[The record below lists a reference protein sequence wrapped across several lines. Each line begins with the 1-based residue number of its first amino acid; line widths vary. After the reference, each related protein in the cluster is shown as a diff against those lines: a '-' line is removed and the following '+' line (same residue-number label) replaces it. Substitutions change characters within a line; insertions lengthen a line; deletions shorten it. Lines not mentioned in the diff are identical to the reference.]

1 MPFPKTRSAL
11 HLSNIEISEL
21 KAISKSRTRNN
32 SEVQR
37 ARILLAYYRN
47 TPIAVIARNEKVSRP
62 TVERCVDKAL
72 SAGYKTALIDI
83 KRSGRPP
90 IIIADAKAWVVKLA
104 CNRPVDYGYAAERWT
119 LSQLAAHVRKNC
131 EIEGFRCLRKVNK
144 TAIKRILDEQPVQP
158 HKTKYYLVRKDP
170 EFDAKMAQVLVV
182 YQEVNQ
188 FNDDVNLYS
197 KHKKATVSYDEK
209 PGIQAIAGIAKDLP
223 PEPGKHKSWGR
234 DYEYR
239 RLGTLFLLA
248 GIDLHDGFI
257 LSIIRECHRSLE
269 FTEFLQVLHEHYD
282 LAWQIRVI
290 LDNHSAHVSKET
302 MQWLKQYP
310 NRFEFVFTPKHG
322 PWLNMIEM
330 FFSKMTRSFLRSLR
344 VSTKEELKLRINQYM
359 DEVNADPVVFKWKY
373 RLDELTV

>member
-1 MPFPKTRSAL
+1 MPVPPRTAEPYLKIGLFDVSDP
-11 HLSNIEISEL
+11 SN
-21 KAISKSRTRNN
+21 
-32 SEVQR
+32 
-37 ARILLAYYRN
+37 
-47 TPIAVIARNEKVSRP
+47 P
-62 TVERCVDKAL
+62 
-72 SAGYKTALIDI
+72 
-83 KRSGRPP
+83 
-90 IIIADAKAWVVKLA
+90 
-104 CNRPVDYGYAAERWT
+104 T
-119 LSQLAAHVRKNC
+119 LSQLAVHVRKNC
-131 EIEGFRCLRKVNK
+131 EIEGFCCLRKVNK

-158 HKTKYYLVRKDP
+158 HKTNYYLVRKDP
-170 EFDAKMAQVLVV
+170 EFDTKMAQVLVV

-188 FNDDVNLYS
+188 FNDDINLYS
-197 KHKKATVSYDEK
+197 DHKKATVSYDEK

-223 PEPGKHKSWGR
+223 PEPGKYKSWGR

-239 RLGTLFLLA
+239 RLGTLSLLA

-257 LSIIRECHRSLE
+257 LSLIRERHRSLE

-282 LAWQIRVI
+282 PAWQIRVI

-322 PWLNMIEM
+322 SWLNMIEM

-344 VSTKEELKLRINQYM
+344 VSTKEELKLRINQYL
-359 DEVNADPVVFKWKY
+359 DEVNADPVIFKWKY